1 MGKGGDRGVSEMSSE
16 PCPKGGQHEL
26 IVIKKERMPSGKTK
40 LIQKCKKCGKFM
52 ETVVS
57 EA

>member
-1 MGKGGDRGVSEMSSE
+1 MSSE